1 MSLWIPRLEW
11 NDQTVT
17 GTTAIGSPTITGI
30 SSTAAINA
38 GMIASGSGIPANSV
52 VVSKTASSVTLNNN
66 CTAAATISV
75 TFFERYDFE
84 FPPVEDSEEIWKP
97 KQTVT
102 DSLNG
107 TTQITTLFLEAT
119 RQLKF
124 FFINQTDAD
133 KLRDNFYRYAYKGYF
148 FRFFPDKDEVPVYSM
163 QLERFDF
170 SRARQVKKHP
180 NFKYSINFTF
190 RRVVE

>member
-11 NDQTVT
+11 NDQTIS

-30 SSTAAINA
+30 SSTASINA
-38 GMIASGSGIPANSV
+38 GMIASGAGVPLNSV

-66 CTAAATISV
+66 CTAAATVNI

-84 FPPVEDSEEIWKP
+84 FPPTKDTEERLKP

-102 DSLNG
+102 DSLDG
-107 TTQITTLFLEAT
+107 TQQITTLFLEAT
-119 RQLKF
+119 RELEFGFVSQ
-124 FFINQTDAD
+124 NDAD
-133 KLRDNFYRYAYKGYF
+133 KLKDNFYFYAYKGYF
-148 FRFFPDKDEVPVYSM
+148 FRYFPDKDELPVFSM

-170 SRARQVKKHP
+170 SRTRQIKKHP
-180 NFKYSINFTF
+180 YFKYSIGFTF
-190 RRVVE
+190 RRRVE